1 MLWVLKRTV
10 SMRQFFWAPKTYAKN
25 YGLENIYNFTL
36 IFFVYLNLWEF
47 IPLSSN
53 GFSAYFLSA
62 GSASDAAE
70 ITDKMLG
77 DKSDSLT
84 QFYYTADCFDIMHIY
99 QVYAKYANCVIVG
112 Q

>member
-1 MLWVLKRTV
+1 MAFLHIFSVLARH
-10 SMRQFFWAPKTYAKN
+10 
-25 YGLENIYNFTL
+25 L
-36 IFFVYLNLWEF
+36 
-47 IPLSSN
+47 
-53 GFSAYFLSA
+53 
-62 GSASDAAE
+62 DAAE
-70 ITDKMLG
+70 ITDKMQG

>member
-1 MLWVLKRTV
+1 M
-10 SMRQFFWAPKTYAKN
+10 FFHFLAPKGGT
-25 YGLENIYNFTL
+25 
-36 IFFVYLNLWEF
+36 WEF

-53 GFSAYFLSA
+53 GFSAYFFGA

-70 ITDKMLG
+70 ISDKMHG